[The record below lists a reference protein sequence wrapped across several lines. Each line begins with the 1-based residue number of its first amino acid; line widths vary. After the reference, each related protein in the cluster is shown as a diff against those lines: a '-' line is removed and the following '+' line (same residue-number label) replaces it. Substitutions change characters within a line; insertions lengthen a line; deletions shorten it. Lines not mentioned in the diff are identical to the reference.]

1 MICVPQ
7 RQARRS
13 CSATQVGASSQ
24 LPVGKSASCP
34 SPRTKFGGFPAFS
47 PFGTALEVEGHG
59 SSGGPLMI
67 RQKGEFQMSGQKLSH
82 QLFAALAAL
91 MMSSIAV
98 GAAVAPET
106 AVAATSVNVVSY
118 V

>member
-1 MICVPQ
+1 MLLFHHE
-7 RQARRS
+7 
-13 CSATQVGASSQ
+13 VGGLSQ
-24 LPVGKSASCP
+24 LAVGKSAERAHASANSGAKQP
-34 SPRTKFGGFPAFS
+34 FFPI
-47 PFGTALEVEGHG
+47 GTTLERGRAWIG
-59 SSGGPLMI
+59 RWPADDPA
-67 RQKGEFQMSGQKLSH
+67 KGRISMSGQKLSH